1 MTRSSIPNLITLFR
15 ILLVVPLVLVMLEGN
30 HGWALVILAIAGFSD
45 GLDGYLARRY
55 HWESQLGAILDPIG
69 DKVLMVSSF
78 VTLGVTGEI
87 EFWLVVVVIL
97 RDVVIVTGA
106 FAYHF
111 LVGRLEMEPTFI
123 SKTNTLF
130 QIVLI
135 LAVLFSLS
143 LHELPPLVIHSLTS
157 VVLFTTLYSGVTYVW
172 IWGKRATLSGQ

>member
-15 ILLVVPLVLVMLEGN
+15 ILLTIPLVLVILKGN
-30 HGWALVILAIAGFSD
+30 HGWALVILAIAGLSD

-55 HWESQLGAILDPIG
+55 HWESRLGAILDPIG

-78 VTLGVTGEI
+78 ITLGVIGEL

-106 FAYHF
+106 VAYHF
-111 LVGRLEMEPTFI
+111 LVGRMEMEPTFI

-143 LHELPPLVIHSLTS
+143 LYELPALVIDSLTS
-157 VVLFTTLYSGVTYVW
+157 VVLFTTLYSGVNYVW
-172 IWGKRATLSGQ
+172 IWGKRATLNSK